1 MQRALVRLALLMRFV
16 PVLQAAATLALGFS
30 VYARPALGVAAGC
43 LALGWSGWLAL
54 RVWTAGRCSGWACA
68 GDVAVG
74 ATALLAVGAAMPP
87 EALTTSFYWAATY
100 AAAVA
105 LMLGLTQPPWAGL
118 YGLAVLTGA
127 YGVAVYL
134 GAGAAALPAAAGN
147 AAGCVVYFGSGVLA
161 AAYGRRLTAVVVRA
175 EDDALSRQ
183 AQLGAQQARLD
194 EFGRLHDEAVQI
206 LERVAGS
213 GESCAAELRAYTAGA
228 ARHLRAGMEGHPA
241 VHGSVAEVLGR
252 LVERFAALN
261 FSVRAEY
268 ETPLPDP
275 GEQALA
281 RLAAAI
287 TEALNN
293 AHKHAGVADAVM
305 RASRA
310 EGGIE
315 VCVEDSGA
323 GFATG
328 SVRSGFGMTNCIRR
342 RLEEA
347 GGTVEFRSA
356 PGEGTAVRMWLP
368 C

>member
-30 VYARPALGVAAGC
+30 FYKQPVLGVAAGC

-68 GDVAVG
+68 GDVVVG
-74 ATALLAVGAAMPP
+74 ATALLAVGAAMPL

-105 LMLGLTQPPWAGL
+105 LMLGLTQPLWAGL
-118 YGLAVLTGA
+118 YGLAALTGA
-127 YGVAVYL
+127 YGLAVYL
-134 GAGAAALPAAAGN
+134 GAGAGALPSAAGN
-147 AAGCVVYFGSGVLA
+147 AAGCVVYFGCGVLA
-161 AAYGRRLTAVVVRA
+161 AAYVHRLTAVVVRA
-175 EDDALSRQ
+175 GDDALNRQ

-194 EFGRLHDEAVQI
+194 EFGRLHDETVQV

-213 GESCAAELRAYTAGA
+213 DESCAAELRAYAAGA
-228 ARHLRAGMEGHPA
+228 ARHLRAGMDGQL

-252 LVERFAALN
+252 LVEQFAALN
-261 FSVRAEY
+261 FSVRAEC
-268 ETPLPDP
+268 ETPLPNP

-281 RLAAAI
+281 RLAAAV

-293 AHKHAGVADAVM
+293 AHKHSGVAHAVL

-328 SVRSGFGMTNCIRR
+328 SVRNGFGMTNCIRR